1 MATIVKTSLARGD
14 SAALT
19 FTALTGTDDFEYN
32 NQANEILI
40 MENTTGGDVTVTF
53 DGANGTTE
61 NCPGVGEIDVSAG
74 IALTVTANSFEQ
86 IQLSSISAYLQ
97 GTVAV
102 TGGTG
107 VSAAILVA

>member
-1 MATIVKTSLARGD
+1 MATIVKTDLARGD
-14 SAALT
+14 SAALE
-19 FTALTGTDDFEYN
+19 FTALTGTDDFVYS
-32 NQANEILI
+32 NQSNEILI
-40 MENTTGGDVTVTF
+40 MENTTGSDVVVTIDGDGSSTV
-53 DGANGTTE
+53 
-61 NCPGVGEIDVSAG
+61 NCPGVGDIDVSAG

-97 GTVAV
+97 GTIAV